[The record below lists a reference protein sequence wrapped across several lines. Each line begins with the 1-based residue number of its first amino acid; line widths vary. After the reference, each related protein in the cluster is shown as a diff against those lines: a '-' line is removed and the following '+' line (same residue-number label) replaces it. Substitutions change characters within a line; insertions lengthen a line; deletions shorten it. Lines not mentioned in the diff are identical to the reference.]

1 MIKHIFCD
9 LDGTLYNKGISKE
22 DIKAIEEIEKEGVI
36 FHIATGRVFK
46 QAYKMVNENFK
57 LNGYY
62 ICENGSFIFDKDEN
76 LILKNPLDDH
86 IVRKIISTFD
96 SKTAHI
102 YLKYDGNVVLSGGA
116 DIFDYYSKD
125 YIVDKDLFKGD
136 DFGNLVGNV
145 GILSDNMDELK
156 RLEYFYKDKFKDV
169 CDIYLSGPYTL
180 NIVPNHVS

>member
-62 ICENGSFIFDKDEN
+62 NSQIYPLLH
-76 LILKNPLDDH
+76 LIPHCHH
-86 IVRKIISTFD
+86 I
-96 SKTAHI
+96 
-102 YLKYDGNVVLSGGA
+102 
-116 DIFDYYSKD
+116 
-125 YIVDKDLFKGD
+125 
-136 DFGNLVGNV
+136 
-145 GILSDNMDELK
+145 
-156 RLEYFYKDKFKDV
+156 
-169 CDIYLSGPYTL
+169 L
-180 NIVPNHVS
+180 NIYELF